1 MKAERRILAIA
12 AVALALGTAVAY
24 YNTCSLGYDN
34 ANIISFN
41 SEELKIF
48 DFNIKYSELEE
59 LKEKISKYIP
69 NDFITI

>member
-1 MKAERRILAIA
+1 MKTERKILAVA

-48 DFNIKYSELEE
+48 DFDIKYSELEE

-69 NDFITI
+69 DDFITI

>member
-1 MKAERRILAIA
+1 MKTERRILAIA
-12 AVALALGTAVAY
+12 AVTLALGIAVAY

-48 DFNIKYSELEE
+48 DFVIKYSELEE

-69 NDFITI
+69 DDFITI

>member
-48 DFNIKYSELEE
+48 DFNIKYRELEE

-69 NDFITI
+69 DDFITI

>member
-12 AVALALGTAVAY
+12 VVALALGTAVAY

-48 DFNIKYSELEE
+48 DFNIKYRELEE

-69 NDFITI
+69 DDFITI